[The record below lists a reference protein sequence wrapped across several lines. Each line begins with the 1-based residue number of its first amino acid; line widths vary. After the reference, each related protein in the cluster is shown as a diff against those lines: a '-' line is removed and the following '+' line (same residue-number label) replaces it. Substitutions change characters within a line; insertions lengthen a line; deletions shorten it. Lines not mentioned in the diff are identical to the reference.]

1 MSDRRAP
8 GELPLWRARDTRRWA
23 ACRPAVWS
31 RPWWGALALAMA
43 VGAVL
48 VLAPGA
54 LAAPHCWLA
63 AAQVYWLF
71 RLPQLTLVSAP
82 LSVALLVWL
91 AEPMAALPVCA
102 ALAVCWA
109 GARHRLAVRRRRR
122 LLAANAAG
130 DVRLRLPAP
139 VPALRRRGLVP
150 AAVGLPLCAVAA
162 VPFLL
167 PVALAGFTLL
177 VTGLRAMRRAAAL
190 RRDELPV
197 LRVLSR
203 EDEDTRVWVYA
214 ADDTAGRVP
223 VFSCPVRPGSAI
235 PDDDHAPGDSRLRD
249 TLLFGAPFEGAELVL
264 LSADVEHGPLIDRV
278 AGPVRPVA
286 G

>member
-1 MSDRRAP
+1 MSERGAP

-31 RPWWGALALAMA
+31 RPLWG
-43 VGAVL
+43 VL
-48 VLAPGA
+48 VLAVAVGAAVAVSPGA
-54 LAAPHCWLA
+54 LGAPHYWLV
-63 AAQVYWLF
+63 AAQAYWLF

-82 LSVALLVWL
+82 LFVALLAWL
-91 AEPMAALPVCA
+91 AEPAVALPVSV
-102 ALAVCWA
+102 ALALCWA
-109 GARHRLAVRRRRR
+109 GARHRLAVRRRQR

-139 VPALRRRGLVP
+139 LPAARRGLVP
-150 AAVGLPLCAVAA
+150 VVVGLPLCAAAA

-167 PVALAGFTLL
+167 PVALVGFTLL
-177 VTGLRAMRRAAAL
+177 VTGLLARRRAAAL

-223 VFSCPVRPGSAI
+223 LFSCPVRPGSAM

-249 TLLFGAPFEGAELVL
+249 TLLFGAPCEGAELAL

-278 AGPVRPVA
+278 AGPVRPA
-286 G
+286 GG